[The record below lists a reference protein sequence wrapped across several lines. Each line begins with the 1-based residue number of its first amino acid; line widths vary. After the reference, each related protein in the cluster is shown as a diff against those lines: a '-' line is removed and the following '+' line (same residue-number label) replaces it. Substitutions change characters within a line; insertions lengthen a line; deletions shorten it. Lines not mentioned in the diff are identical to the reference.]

1 MKAETGKRVQQV
13 AGYVFV
19 ILVTGIL
26 LYRLLGLSGLDIVRY
41 PINYSSGGDSW
52 TGMATVK
59 SMADNGWIYNNAF
72 LGAPDGAKYYD
83 ATTMELV
90 LNAMEQ
96 VLVWITGNWVLA
108 FNLFYFSGYFLAGV
122 TAYYALKKL
131 DISGV
136 IAAPTAVLYAFA
148 PYHMARSTGHLFPS
162 HRNRPLR
169 QHPLPYHHL

>member
-122 TAYYALKKL
+122 TAYYAFYMHLHHITWQGL
-131 DISGV
+131 PV
-136 IAAPTAVLYAFA
+136 ICFWECTSWFQSWYSSCF
-148 PYHMARSTGHLFPS
+148 R
-162 HRNRPLR
+162 
-169 QHPLPYHHL
+169 

>member
-122 TAYYALKKL
+122 TAYYA
-131 DISGV
+131 
-136 IAAPTAVLYAFA
+136 
-148 PYHMARSTGHLFPS
+148 
-162 HRNRPLR
+162 
-169 QHPLPYHHL
+169 